1 MDQQTQ
7 TKLATLAGGIRPHVV
22 ARARERI
29 VAGYYAQPS
38 VINTAM
44 VGLARDI
51 GVPLVA
57 VPVLHTALAGDGEEA
72 AREAFDSKLADRFE

>member
-22 ARARERI
+22 AAAKRVYGGDVTPFDLECI
-29 VAGYYAQPS
+29 
-38 VINTAM
+38 
-44 VGLARDI
+44 
-51 GVPLVA
+51 
-57 VPVLHTALAGDGEEA
+57 VPVVVVELAGDAEEA